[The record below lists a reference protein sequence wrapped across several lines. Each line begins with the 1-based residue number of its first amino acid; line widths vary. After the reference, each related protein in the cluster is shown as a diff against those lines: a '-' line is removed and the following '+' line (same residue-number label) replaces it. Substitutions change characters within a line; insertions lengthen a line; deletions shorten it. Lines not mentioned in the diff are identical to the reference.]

1 MSVNSKLQDRIN
13 ELKKRQPQD
22 TIGGN
27 KVQGGS
33 VTNSGSNTGVMSG
46 GDATDVGSGA
56 GEIKGGNSV
65 NENVNKSI
73 MLGGNV
79 HNLGVNQG
87 DVEGG
92 LSRNRGLNNEIL
104 EAGSAI
110 NEKDAVNDKDSFLQG
125 GMAYRDLQTGM
136 KEYKEIQL
144 ILDAELT
151 EIENKNKQIKK
162 LESIIQEK
170 EHQFSLQKED
180 SASTQSKLDFITK
193 DLDKTRKQ
201 LSQVKLECRNK
212 EIELIALKKEL
223 ENKAGDILKLETG
236 LQIKGNEIDLINK
249 KFLSERNEAK
259 KLREELSDKKNE
271 IKKLKDELENISFKL
286 DTNEQQIDQDNN
298 LVNDKLTQKVEL
310 LKNELCYK
318 SEELKEKEKQAA
330 EIKNEL
336 QDIRN
341 KRNDLKASLEKEK
354 LEHGK
359 TTLELQSIKTSNA
372 HYIEKLGQLE
382 KNLKVIKDQ
391 SENGQTTV
399 TELKDLKP
407 QQLIESSLKTETM
420 SREESASTITAGGAR
435 NIGINT
441 GSIQGGNS
449 YSVTNQQ
456 IDISSAEINVDVDGK
471 AIEGLANDVAG
482 GLISSISCFKE
493 ESQSAVAQLHAGV
506 QDIKTEAVSIIT
518 DIQSSFSRI
527 F

>member
-1 MSVNSKLQDRIN
+1 
-13 ELKKRQPQD
+13 
-22 TIGGN
+22 
-27 KVQGGS
+27 
-33 VTNSGSNTGVMSG
+33 MSG

-259 KLREELSDKKNE
+259 KLREELSDKKM
-271 IKKLKDELENISFKL
+271 KL
-286 DTNEQQIDQDNN
+286 
-298 LVNDKLTQKVEL
+298 
-310 LKNELCYK
+310 
-318 SEELKEKEKQAA
+318 
-330 EIKNEL
+330 
-336 QDIRN
+336 RN
-341 KRNDLKASLEKEK
+341 
-354 LEHGK
+354 
-359 TTLELQSIKTSNA
+359 
-372 HYIEKLGQLE
+372 
-382 KNLKVIKDQ
+382 
-391 SENGQTTV
+391 
-399 TELKDLKP
+399 
-407 QQLIESSLKTETM
+407 
-420 SREESASTITAGGAR
+420 
-435 NIGINT
+435 
-441 GSIQGGNS
+441 
-449 YSVTNQQ
+449 
-456 IDISSAEINVDVDGK
+456 
-471 AIEGLANDVAG
+471 
-482 GLISSISCFKE
+482 
-493 ESQSAVAQLHAGV
+493 
-506 QDIKTEAVSIIT
+506 
-518 DIQSSFSRI
+518 
-527 F
+527 